1 MYMYLHTGIKSKGY
15 LYIQMIYNDIHCIFL
30 SAQRKFDF
38 GTIKCSV
45 ALMYS

>member
-1 MYMYLHTGIKSKGY
+1 MYLHTGIKSKGY
-15 LYIQMIYNDIHCIFL
+15 LYIQMIYNDIHCIFAHIH
-30 SAQRKFDF
+30 AQRKFDF